1 MLRFRQFLD
10 SQPRKVFTMTNDGN
24 QLNRIEHIVVLM
36 MENRSF
42 DNVLGWL
49 YDDQNEPPRHQKFDG
64 VANKNLSN
72 PRSIPP
78 DGDNVPVGKGK
89 VMTDPYPDPN
99 EPYDHVYSQMYGVEP
114 PPFPIPN
121 TNATPLMNGFVVD
134 YANAI
139 QVAGKTKT
147 GCNKLLAWLFRGNTP
162 MDFDPG
168 VIMNCFTPESL
179 PVINGL
185 AKHYAVCDRWFSS
198 VPTQTFPNRSFVHAA
213 TSSGYVTN
221 FWKTGP
227 HEWDI
232 GYLLNKTPTV
242 YNRLSQKGIDWR
254 VYYGSALLLCNALI
268 TQEQLWEYG
277 MVDGHFFPFAQFA
290 DDASTGNLPAY
301 SFIEPNMLC
310 SRKYG
315 PENDMHP
322 AFAITETG
330 AATNALYGDALILK
344 IFDALR
350 KSPAW
355 EKTLFVITFDEHGG
369 CYDHAPTPPPLA
381 KSPDGIIIPPSQP
394 GGSGFD
400 FQRFGVRVPAV
411 LVSPLIEEGTVCN
424 TPFDHTSIIRTISRR
439 WLDSEHLTERD
450 RSAHDLGELLTRAT
464 PRPDPVITPN
474 PPPPFQGCGAHPLSP
489 LHQALVKAANGFVQA
504 HTGESL
510 MAEELQVIQTTDQ
523 AVEHFDAKEK
533 EVRVAMAL
541 RG

>member
-1 MLRFRQFLD
+1 
-10 SQPRKVFTMTNDGN
+10 MTNDQN

-49 YDDQNEPPRHQKFDG
+49 YDEQHQPPRQQKFDG
-64 VANKNLSN
+64 VAGKNLSN

-78 DGDNVPVGKGK
+78 DGTNVPVGKGT

-114 PPFPIPN
+114 PPSPVPN
-121 TNATPLMNGFVVD
+121 QITAPPMNGFVVD

-139 QVAGKTKT
+139 QAAGKAKK

-185 AKHYAVCDRWFSS
+185 AQHYAVCDRWFSS

-232 GYLLNKTPTV
+232 GYLLNKTPTI

-268 TQEQLWEYG
+268 TQEQVWEYQ
-277 MVDGHFFPFAQFA
+277 MVEGHFFPFAQFA
-290 DDASTGNLPAY
+290 HDAASGNLPAY

-310 SRKYG
+310 SRRYG

-330 AATNALYGDALILK
+330 AATNALYGDELILK

-350 KSPAW
+350 KGPAW

-369 CYDHAPTPPPLA
+369 CYDHVPTPPPLA
-381 KSPDGIIIPPSQP
+381 KSPDGIIIPPGQP

-411 LVSPLIEEGTVCN
+411 LVSPLIEEGTICN
-424 TPFDHTSIIRTISRR
+424 TQFDHTSVIRTITRR
-439 WLDSEHLTERD
+439 WLDSEYLTERD
-450 RSAHDLGELLTRAT
+450 RSAHDLGEVLTRDT

-474 PPPPFQGCGAHPLSP
+474 PPPPFNGCGAHPLSP

-510 MAEELQVIQTTDQ
+510 VLEELQAIKTTDQ
-523 AVEHFDAKEK
+523 AVEHFEGKEK
-533 EVRVAMAL
+533 EVRSAMAL